1 MAVKELVRRI
11 ELNGDARED
20 VALHALRIRCNDG
33 KTKTYSPVVATLA
46 RGRFDFVA
54 EGKTRSIET
63 LRIQKIRT
71 GRDVEQLSAS
81 ERFKTIRIETS
92 DGTSYTLVLQKRH
105 DPSHMLSVIGQYCML

>member
-11 ELNGDARED
+11 ELNGDPREE
-20 VALHALRIRCNDG
+20 VALHALRIRSNDG

-46 RGRFDFVA
+46 RGRFDFVT
-54 EGKTRSIET
+54 GKQTRTIDT

-81 ERFKTIRIETS
+81 ERFKTIRIETT
-92 DGTSYTLVLQKRH
+92 DGASYTLVLQKRH
-105 DPSHMLSVIGQYCML
+105 DPSHLLSTLGRFCML